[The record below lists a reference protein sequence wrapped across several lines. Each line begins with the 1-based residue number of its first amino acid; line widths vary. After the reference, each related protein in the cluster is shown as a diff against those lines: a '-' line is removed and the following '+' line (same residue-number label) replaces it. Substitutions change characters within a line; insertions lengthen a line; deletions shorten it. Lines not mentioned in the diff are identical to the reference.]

1 MTSPADRRQTATL
14 RRAESPGSG
23 ERSLTLAFLHLAPEL
38 AELDRNR
45 SLIEDGTRVA
55 ADAGAD
61 WVLSGELVV
70 PGYRFEAL
78 IGTDWIAEQPD
89 RWMRRLAGLSSDL
102 GVASFVSHPER
113 EPVTGRLFN
122 SLFVIGR
129 NGRILGRQRKLAPTP
144 GSEDWSSAGEPGR
157 PIPVDGIKI
166 GLLICADAYTAK
178 PALRLRDSGA
188 QLLVSSAAW
197 WPGEWGPN
205 GEWEARTLDT
215 GLPMIVCNRTGC
227 DHASQLF
234 DSESVVVDRGQ
245 KLLTLRAA
253 ESTVF
258 IIDCQFRKGHIAKC
272 ELKETTVLQPTGQP
286 ASRC

>member
-1 MTSPADRRQTATL
+1 MQERVTL
-14 RRAESPGSG
+14 GQAGPSS
-23 ERSLTLAFLHLAPEL
+23 SAAWSVTVAFLHLAPEL
-38 AELDRNR
+38 GAVDRNR
-45 SLIEDGTRVA
+45 SLIEYGTRVA
-55 ADAGAD
+55 ADSGAG

-70 PGYRFEAL
+70 PGYRFEPL

-89 RWMRRLAGLSSDL
+89 RWMRRLARLSAGL

-113 EPVTGRLFN
+113 ERVTGKLFN

-129 NGRILGRQRKLAPTP
+129 NGQVLGRHRKLGPTP
-144 GSEDWSSAGEPGR
+144 GSEDWASAGEPGR

-166 GLLICADAYTAK
+166 GILVCADAYKAL

-197 WPGEWGPN
+197 WPGEWGPK

-227 DHASQLF
+227 DHESQLF
-234 DSESVVVDRGQ
+234 DSESVVVDRGE
-245 KLLTLRAA
+245 KLLTLRAT
-253 ESTVF
+253 ESTAF
-258 IIDCQFRKGHIAKC
+258 IVDCRFTEGHIARC
-272 ELKETTVLQPTGQP
+272 ELIKSIPLKPE
-286 ASRC
+286 